1 MRVDFFIVLLVIHFL
16 CDFTHLSTPEML
28 QAKRTGTPLWPI
40 VKHAFVHAVLMAI
53 AIFFLDGLLAAA
65 IVYII
70 ELSTH
75 LAIDTLKGRLNV
87 WFPPLANASN
97 TFHWYVF
104 GADQLAHILVIILM
118 LHLI

>member
-1 MRVDFFIVLLVIHFL
+1 MRADYFIVLLAIHYL

-28 QAKRTGTPLWPI
+28 KAKRVGAPLLPI
-40 VKHAFVHAVLMAI
+40 AKHASMHAVFMAI
-53 AIFFLDGLLAAA
+53 SAYFMGGVLAAV

-87 WFPPLANASN
+87 WFPALANPASAY
-97 TFHWYVF
+97 HWYVF